1 MLMILDLILLDEDLE
16 NQTLRKDYDKTFKKY
31 QGLVVKQEQLLR
43 GTSSW
48 SLPVTWHSETN
59 IKLF

>member
-1 MLMILDLILLDEDLE
+1 MLAILNLILLDEDLE

-43 GTSSW
+43 GMSTCHFLT
-48 SLPVTWHSETN
+48 LPDTQR
-59 IKLF
+59 LM